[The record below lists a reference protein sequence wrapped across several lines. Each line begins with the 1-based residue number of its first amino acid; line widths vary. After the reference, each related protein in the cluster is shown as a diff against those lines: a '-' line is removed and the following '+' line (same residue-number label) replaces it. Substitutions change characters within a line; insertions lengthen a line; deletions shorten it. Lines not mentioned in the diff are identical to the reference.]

1 MEKIEINKN
10 GISYIIARY
19 YDEELNGTTKE
30 NAKVVYVDN
39 YDKNYNLIKTIKMV
53 KKDEPDIIEK
63 NKNKNLQ

>member
-39 YDKNYNLIKTIKMV
+39 YDKNDNFG
-53 KKDEPDIIEK
+53 
-63 NKNKNLQ
+63 